1 MAATDF
7 ANNQNTMY
15 GIVWRYIYAWNIKI
29 RIKDNTW
36 NVIIFT
42 INCKILLQNLV
53 GTVLHLSI

>member
-15 GIVWRYIYAWNIKI
+15 GIVWGYIYAWNIKI

-42 INCKILLQNLV
+42 INCKIL
-53 GTVLHLSI
+53 